1 MATVILRGARTYH
14 VAGLVF
20 RLGEP
25 QRVDDPALARSL
37 ADLPDYFEV
46 RFEESRNV
54 PAKNGGGG
62 GVKIKARAPAPA
74 PPIDPA
80 SAEPDGVEI

>member
-25 QRVDDPALARSL
+25 QSVDDPTLVRSL

-46 RFEESRNV
+46 RDGESRNV
-54 PAKNGGGG
+54 PARSSGGG

-80 SAEPDGVEI
+80 SAEPEGVEI